1 MKRGGK
7 PFRGMAPEPYRIRMM
22 EPGEAM
28 RLREI
33 DRRAGQL
40 LVEAGHIADAEP
52 LAPGRFVQFL
62 LAHEVFVAEQD
73 GEAVGFA
80 ASVDLAEILAGEPE
94 AAEGAGCT
102 WLSALSVDPD
112 HGRRGLGSALL
123 TAVVARAGWFFQR
136 AVALSTARDL
146 AFNEGFYARRGFLAV
161 PPADRPPALRKRF
174 DAELPPGVDPA
185 RRTVMV
191 RWL

>member
-1 MKRGGK
+1 
-7 PFRGMAPEPYRIRMM
+7 MAPEPYRIRMM
-22 EPGEAM
+22 EPGEAL

-40 LVEAGHIADAEP
+40 LVDAGHIADAEP
-52 LAPGRFVQFL
+52 LPVGRFVQFL
-62 LAHEVFVAEQD
+62 VAHEVFVAEQG
-73 GEAVGFA
+73 GEPVGFA
-80 ASVDLAEILAGEPE
+80 ASADLSEMLLGEPD

-102 WLSALSVDPD
+102 WLSALSVDPA
-112 HGRRGLGSALL
+112 HARRGIGSALL
-123 TAVVARAGWFFQR
+123 QAVVARAGWFFQR

-146 AFNEGFYARRGFLAV
+146 AFNEGFYAKRGFLAV
-161 PPADRPPALRKRF
+161 PSEDRPPVLRKRF
-174 DAELPPGVDPA
+174 DAELPPGVDPM

>member
-1 MKRGGK
+1 
-7 PFRGMAPEPYRIRMM
+7 MAPEPYRIRMM

-33 DRRAGQL
+33 EGLARQALATTAGFP
-40 LVEAGHIADAEP
+40 AAETV
-52 LAPGRFVQFL
+52 APGRFVQFL
-62 LAHEVFVAEQD
+62 VTHEVFVAERD
-73 GEAVGFA
+73 GEAVGYA
-80 ASVDLAEILAGEPE
+80 ASADLAELLAGEPE

-102 WLSALSVDPD
+102 WLSALAVDPA
-112 HGRRGLGSALL
+112 HERRGVGSALL

-136 AVALSTARDL
+136 AIALSALRDEPL
-146 AFNEGFYARRGFLAV
+146 SQRFCTKRGFFVV
-161 PPADRPPALRKRF
+161 PPEDRPPALRKRF
-174 DAELPPGVDPA
+174 EAQWVPGEDLT